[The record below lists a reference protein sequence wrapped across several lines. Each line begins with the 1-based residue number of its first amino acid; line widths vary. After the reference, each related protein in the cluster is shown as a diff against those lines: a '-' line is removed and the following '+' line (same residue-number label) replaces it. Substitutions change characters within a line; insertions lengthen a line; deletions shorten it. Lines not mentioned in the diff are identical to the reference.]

1 MPIQLPPIKIGTSEG
16 GQIEIPRAG
25 VYLANVS
32 PGKVGVHF
40 TRSLVDL
47 ADFDREQGLGL
58 WRGNLWGESGANI
71 SKERNQLVN
80 RFLDLPDGEW
90 LLFVDSDMVF
100 PKETIVRL
108 LASAEVTGAKIVG
121 GLCVL
126 VGALGPIP
134 TLFQFRSEDAITA
147 VQYDY
152 PDDAQLQVAATGAAC
167 LMVHREVFEAYR
179 TKQSDDKA
187 WLTERRQAPDPT
199 LREMFDR
206 DLVHEPSEEFGW
218 FQERVR
224 LKYIEGAEGLDVN
237 EHWIGE
243 DIDFC
248 LRMGALGYPIFVDCT
263 LEIGHAKHGR
273 VWTASDIRDG
283 TGRPKPAVVA
293 VIPTTGTRN
302 VDNVPY
308 VDLLVEQLV
317 DQGDVAE
324 IVIVDNK
331 PQEMAS
337 EWLVGFAEGR
347 GEGLVTFKNGAGMGI
362 HQMWNLGIDHAL
374 DKHGPRTHI
383 ALLNDDLEV
392 GPEFLKRLSHTLT
405 DRRDLTAVCGNYDGR
420 QTLEAVVETVDI
432 CANRYDGTG
441 GFAGFAFMVRGEW
454 FSSGYRFPEECM
466 WWFGDNDLIASIV
479 RADTH
484 RGYDDRPCRAGIV
497 TSAAVTHLDGGGK
510 SAGDVM
516 WSAFKEQTDR
526 DHAAF
531 VAKWS
536 KIAEADAGM
545 ERIRAGDLG
554 PIYEHLCTQPSD
566 INEHLSTMHDLAV
579 KLDAQNII
587 ELGVRTGVSSVAWLA
602 ALHQTGGHLWSVD
615 VDPAPPMVAGH
626 KRCTFIQGD
635 DLDPAVLG
643 QLPELV
649 DLVFIDTLHTFDQT
663 VKELGAYVSRVKT
676 GGCVVLHDIAVE
688 TFDHHV
694 GDLAGQPPFP
704 VRKAVEEFVAERDVK
719 VDWYE
724 HNNGLAVITVLE
736 GL

>member
-1 MPIQLPPIKIGTSEG
+1 MPTQPPPITIGTSEG

-25 VYLANVS
+25 VYVANVS

-47 ADFDREQGLGL
+47 ADFDRTQGLGL

-71 SKERNQLVN
+71 SKERNQLVS
-80 RFLDLPDGEW
+80 RFLDLEDGEW
-90 LLFVDSDMVF
+90 LLLLDSDMVF
-100 PKETIVRL
+100 PKETILRL

-126 VGALGPIP
+126 IGALGPIP

-167 LMVHREVFEAYR
+167 LMVHRDVFEAYR
-179 TKQSDDKA
+179 VKQKMDKA

-248 LRMGALGYPIFVDCT
+248 LRMGALGYPIFVDCS
-263 LEIGHAKHGR
+263 LEIGHAKNGR

-283 TGRPKPAVVA
+283 TGRPKAAIAA
-293 VIPTTGTRN
+293 VIPVKDRLRYTTS
-302 VDNVPY
+302 
-308 VDLLVEQLV
+308 LVRQLREQGC
-317 DQGDVAE
+317 DE
-324 IVIVDNK
+324 IVIIDNGSGK
-331 PQEMAS
+331 TTKN
-337 EWLVGFAEGR
+337 WLSSQDDLTV
-347 GEGLVTFKNGAGMGI
+347 LDMPDVGI
-362 HQMWNLGIDHAL
+362 HAMWNAGIDHAL

-383 ALLNDDLEV
+383 AILNNDLEL
-392 GPEFLKRLSHTLT
+392 GPEFLKRLSHALD

-420 QTLEAVVETVDI
+420 RTLEAVVETTDI

-497 TSAAVTHLDGGGK
+497 TAAAVTHLDGGGK
-510 SAGDVM
+510 SAGDPL
-516 WSAFKEQTDR
+516 WSKFKEQTDR
-526 DHAAF
+526 DQEAF

-536 KIAEADAGM
+536 KIASADAAM
-545 ERIRAGDLG
+545 ERIKAGDLT
-554 PIYEHLCTQPSD
+554 PLYEHLCTQPSD
-566 INEHLSTMHDLAV
+566 INEHLATMHDLAV
-579 KLDAQNII
+579 KLDAQHII

-615 VDPAPPMVAGH
+615 IDPAPPMVSGH
-626 KRCTFIQGD
+626 KQCTFIQGD
-635 DLDPAVLG
+635 DLDPEVLD
-643 QLPELV
+643 QVPDQV
-649 DLVFIDTLHTFDQT
+649 DIVFIDTIHTYEQT
-663 VKELGAYVSRVKT
+663 KQELFEYVEYVKL
-676 GGCVVLHDIAVE
+676 GGCIVLHDIAVE
-688 TFDHHV
+688 RFDHHI
-694 GDLAGQPPFP
+694 GDLACQPLFP
-704 VRKAVEEFVAERDVK
+704 VRKAVEEFAAERDLK

-724 HNNGLAVITVLE
+724 HNNGLAVVWIPDIQPADSREVQS
-736 GL
+736 